1 MIFLYKYLNKF
12 VFKSVFIRRLILLTL
27 DGLLILISLTL
38 SNFFIN
44 NYLFDQKII
53 DFKML
58 LFLFI
63 ALLIFVL
70 TGQYKAITKYVGGKL
85 FYKSI
90 FRNFLLSIV
99 LLFIGIVD
107 KDLSIDIKLLFLNF
121 ILMTSFIVGSRL
133 FIRDLIHR
141 LNIFNQKKP
150 NILIYGAG
158 NAGAQLAS
166 SIKISGRYK
175 ILGFIDDSPS
185 LIGRE
190 LYGIKITSFKNIDKF
205 TDIDHVLL
213 AIPSLDNSSRRK
225 IIDILKSRNLDVLQ
239 IPSFDEITRGKVS
252 IDKIKPVDLVDLL
265 GRDTVLPEKS
275 LLGLGIFDLVVC
287 VTGGGGSIGSELT
300 RQILELNAK
309 KIILIDNS
317 EHNLYSIYEELIE
330 NPLIKEKI
338 IPILGDVTNRK
349 LVNYLICKHKIDLIF
364 HAAAYKHVPLVEH
377 NPIAG
382 LINNVLSTYNL
393 CEAAKENKIK
403 QFILIST
410 DKAVRPSNVMGASKR
425 LAEMIVQAY
434 AENERKNISIKK
446 KVIKFSMVRFGN
458 VLGSSGSVIPLFKRQ
473 IKKGGPITLTHNDI
487 TRFFMTIKEAVELVL
502 QSVSIAE
509 NGDVVLLDMGKPVK
523 IKYLAEQLIRL
534 SGLRI
539 KDEKNK
545 NGDIEIKCTGLRPG
559 EKLYEELL
567 IDAKSEPTKHPLI
580 FKARESSPEL
590 SELIPKINELK
601 VLLYKGD
608 KIESFKLLAELVP
621 EWK

>member
-330 NPLIKEKI
+330 NPHIKEKI

-349 LVNYLICKHKIDLIF
+349 LVNYLINKHKIDLIF

>member
-53 DFKML
+53 DFKIF

-317 EHNLYSIYEELIE
+317 EHNLYTIYEELIE

-349 LVNYLICKHKIDLIF
+349 LVNYLINKHKIDLIF

>member
-1 MIFLYKYLNKF
+1 MIN
-12 VFKSVFIRRLILLTL
+12 
-27 DGLLILISLTL
+27 
-38 SNFFIN
+38 
-44 NYLFDQKII
+44 
-53 DFKML
+53 
-58 LFLFI
+58 
-63 ALLIFVL
+63 
-70 TGQYKAITKYVGGKL
+70 
-85 FYKSI
+85 
-90 FRNFLLSIV
+90 
-99 LLFIGIVD
+99 
-107 KDLSIDIKLLFLNF
+107 
-121 ILMTSFIVGSRL
+121 
-133 FIRDLIHR
+133 
-141 LNIFNQKKP
+141 
-150 NILIYGAG
+150 
-158 NAGAQLAS
+158 
-166 SIKISGRYK
+166 
-175 ILGFIDDSPS
+175 
-185 LIGRE
+185 
-190 LYGIKITSFKNIDKF
+190 
-205 TDIDHVLL
+205 
-213 AIPSLDNSSRRK
+213 
-225 IIDILKSRNLDVLQ
+225 
-239 IPSFDEITRGKVS
+239 
-252 IDKIKPVDLVDLL
+252 
-265 GRDTVLPEKS
+265 
-275 LLGLGIFDLVVC
+275 
-287 VTGGGGSIGSELT
+287 
-300 RQILELNAK
+300 
-309 KIILIDNS
+309 
-317 EHNLYSIYEELIE
+317 
-330 NPLIKEKI
+330 
-338 IPILGDVTNRK
+338 
-349 LVNYLICKHKIDLIF
+349 KHKIDLIF

>member
-317 EHNLYSIYEELIE
+317 EHNLYTIYEELIE

-349 LVNYLICKHKIDLIF
+349 LVNYLINKHKIDLIF